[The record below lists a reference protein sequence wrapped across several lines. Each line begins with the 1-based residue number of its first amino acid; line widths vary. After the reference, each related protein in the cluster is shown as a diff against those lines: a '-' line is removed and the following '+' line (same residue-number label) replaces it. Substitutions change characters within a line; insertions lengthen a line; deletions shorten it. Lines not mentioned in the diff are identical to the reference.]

1 MDFERMMNDTDRL
14 QVMNRLFTS
23 FEIYK
28 FSNGNKMKAADS
40 VAVYDELKRIFRV
53 LIGNDGEKKLFC
65 ERIYCELY
73 TTCKETKRQV
83 VKNALRALMKDF
95 AEAYKLS
102 YAELTSE
109 GETETEFFQKV
120 EN

>member
-28 FSNGNKMKAADS
+28 FSNEKAMKAADS
-40 VAVYDELKRIFRV
+40 VAVYDELKRIFRI

-65 ERIYCELY
+65 NKIYCELY
-73 TTCKETKRQV
+73 ATCKETKRLV
-83 VKNALRALMKDF
+83 VRNAFRALMKDF
-95 AEAYKLS
+95 AEAYDLS

-109 GETETEFFQKV
+109 GETETEFFHKV

>member
-1 MDFERMMNDTDRL
+1 MDFARMMNDTDRL

-28 FSNGNKMKAADS
+28 FSNKMKSADS
-40 VAVYDELKRIFRV
+40 VAVYDELKRIFRI
-53 LIGNDGEKKLFC
+53 LIGNDGERKLFC
-65 ERIYCELY
+65 NKIYCELY
-73 TTCKETKRQV
+73 TTCKETKRLV
-83 VKNALRALMKDF
+83 VRNALRALMKDF
-95 AEAYKLS
+95 AEAYDLS

-109 GETETEFFQKV
+109 EDTETEFFHKV